1 MKYTPM
7 KQQFQHLTVAVCA
20 LWLCGC
26 SSTSIKQSWKSPAF
40 QSGQVQKIA
49 VVAVDDRGLVRQ
61 GFENRLVT
69 EMRSLGQGSITT
81 FNLLGL
87 PEMKADKEAAA
98 TQLRAAGAD
107 AVFVVRLVDQVT
119 YEHQVQATPALYVPT
134 IDGYAGY
141 GWYDCYSVAFMNM
154 GVVFSETT
162 RDIYLDSSL
171 FDLKSGK
178 RLWSVVTMTA
188 LKEDA
193 DRLAIV
199 DALVAKV
206 GNAMRKD
213 GIFTH

>member
-1 MKYTPM
+1 M
-7 KQQFQHLTVAVCA
+7 KQHLQNLVIAVCA

-26 SSTSIKQSWKSPAF
+26 ASTSIKQSWKSPAF
-40 QSGQVQKIA
+40 QGGQVQKIA
-49 VVAVDDRGLVRQ
+49 VVAVDERGLVRQ
-61 GFENRLVT
+61 GFENRLVA

-107 AVFVVRLVDQVT
+107 AVFIVRLVDQVT

-154 GVVFSETT
+154 GVVWSGTT

-171 FDLKSGK
+171 FDLKTGK

-193 DRLAIV
+193 TDRLAVV

-213 GIFTH
+213 GIFSH

>member
-1 MKYTPM
+1 M
-7 KQQFQHLTVAVCA
+7 KQYLQQLTIAVSA

-26 SSTSIKQSWKSPAF
+26 ATNSIKQSWKSPAY

-49 VVAVDDRGLVRQ
+49 VVAVDERGLVRQ

-69 EMRSLGQGSITT
+69 EMRSHGQGSITT

-87 PEMKADKEAAA
+87 PEIKADKEAAA
-98 TQLRAAGAD
+98 TQFRNAGAD
-107 AVFVVRLVDQVT
+107 AVFVIRLVDQVT
-119 YEHQVQATPALYVPT
+119 YEHQVQATPALYLPT

-154 GVVFSETT
+154 GVVYSQTT

-171 FDLKSGK
+171 FDLKTGK
-178 RLWSVVTMTA
+178 RIWSALTMTA

-193 DRLAIV
+193 DRLAVV

-213 GIFTH
+213 GIFTQ

>member
-1 MKYTPM
+1 M
-7 KQQFQHLTVAVCA
+7 
-20 LWLCGC
+20 
-26 SSTSIKQSWKSPAF
+26 
-40 QSGQVQKIA
+40 
-49 VVAVDDRGLVRQ
+49 VAVDERGLVRQ

-87 PEMKADKEAAA
+87 PEIKADKEAAA

-119 YEHQVQATPALYVPT
+119 YEHQVQATPALYLPT

-154 GVVFSETT
+154 GVVWSHTT
-162 RDIYLDSSL
+162 REIYLDSSL
-171 FDLKSGK
+171 FDLKTGK
-178 RLWSVVTMTA
+178 RLWSAVTKTA

-193 DRLAIV
+193 DRLALWMPWWRRLETRCARTASLLI
-199 DALVAKV
+199 DNSQDDSTF
-206 GNAMRKD
+206 NAEAPGVLLGVVFR
-213 GIFTH
+213 F